1 LPALAWV
8 AGSWD
13 AVESMTHGDNSKQV
27 ADLMRL
33 IDVSRQL
40 GATFELEPLLKSIEE
55 AALQVLDCERVSVFL
70 YDPSTREL
78 FSKVATGVEDIRF
91 PANTGIAGEA
101 AQTRK
106 TIHVPDAYSDPRF
119 NPAVDRATGFK
130 THNMLTLSMV
140 GYDGRLVGVLQLLN
154 KRRDC
159 FSTDDER
166 LAEMLSALAGV
177 AIQRQ
182 FLMQEYAEKQKL
194 ERDLDLARQIQRGY
208 LPNENPRVPGFEIA
222 GWNKPADQTGGDAFD
237 FIPCDDGRLG
247 LLIADATGHGVGPA
261 LMVAECRALLRGL
274 ASITVDLTQ
283 IMGKANEVLFEDL
296 QEGRFVTVCL
306 AFLDSE
312 TSTISH
318 LSAGHGPLIHYVA
331 ADDRFVELPAATLP
345 LGITKNLP
353 SGPAPDI
360 VLGPGDLFILITDGF
375 FEWIR
380 ADGAQFGLERLYEVI
395 RINRQSACSEIIER
409 LHCAVVEF
417 GQGTPQEDDLTAI
430 VVKKL

>member
-1 LPALAWV
+1 
-8 AGSWD
+8 
-13 AVESMTHGDNSKQV
+13 MTHHNDSKQV

-106 TIHVPDAYSDPRF
+106 TILVPDAYGDPRF

-130 THNMLTLSMV
+130 TRNMLTLSMV

-154 KRRDC
+154 KRLDC
-159 FSTDDER
+159 FTTDDER

-208 LPNENPRVPGFEIA
+208 LPHENPRVPGFEIA

-237 FIPCDDGRLG
+237 FIPTDDGRLG

-283 IMGKANEVLFEDL
+283 IMAKANEVLFEDL
-296 QEGRFVTVCL
+296 QDGRFVTVCL

-353 SGPAPDI
+353 AGPAPDI

-380 ADGAQFGLERLYEVI
+380 AGGEQFGLKRLYEVI
-395 RINRQSACSEIIER
+395 RSNRQLACSEIIER
-409 LHCAVVEF
+409 LHRAVVEF

>member
-1 LPALAWV
+1 
-8 AGSWD
+8 
-13 AVESMTHGDNSKQV
+13 MTHGDNSKQV

>member
-1 LPALAWV
+1 
-8 AGSWD
+8 
-13 AVESMTHGDNSKQV
+13 MTQVNNSKQV

-55 AALQVLDCERVSVFL
+55 AALHVLDCERVSVFL
-70 YDPSTREL
+70 YDPNTREL

-119 NPAVDRATGFK
+119 NPAVDKATGF
-130 THNMLTLSMV
+130 TTRNMLTLSMV
-140 GYDGRLVGVLQLLN
+140 GYDGHLVGVLQLLN
-154 KRRDC
+154 KRLDC
-159 FSTDDER
+159 FTADDEK

-194 ERDLDLARQIQRGY
+194 ERDLDLARQIQCGY
-208 LPNENPRVPGFEIA
+208 LPQENPRVPGFEIA

-237 FIPCDDGRLG
+237 FIPTDDGRLG

-283 IMGKANEVLFEDL
+283 IMAKANEVLVDDL

-353 SGPAPDI
+353 GGPAPDI
-360 VLGPGDLFILITDGF
+360 VLDPGDLFILITDGF

-380 ADGAQFGLERLYEVI
+380 AGGEQFGMERLYDVI
-395 RINRQSACSEIIER
+395 RSNRQSPCSEIIER
-409 LHCAVVEF
+409 LHRAVVEF
-417 GQGTPQEDDLTAI
+417 GQGAPQEDDLTAI
-430 VVKKL
+430 IVKKL

>member
-1 LPALAWV
+1 MLAAV
-8 AGSWD
+8 AGSWE
-13 AVESMTHGDNSKQV
+13 AVESMAQSDNNKQV

-70 YDPSTREL
+70 YDPGTREL
-78 FSKVATGVEDIRF
+78 FSKVATGVDDIRF
-91 PANTGIAGEA
+91 PVNTGIAGEA
-101 AQTRK
+101 AQSRK
-106 TIHVPDAYSDPRF
+106 TILVADAYSDPRF

-130 THNMLTLSMV
+130 TRNMLTLSMV

-159 FSTDDER
+159 FVASDER

-208 LPNENPRVPGFEIA
+208 LPDENPRLEGFEIA

-237 FIPCDDGRLG
+237 FIPAVDGRLG

-261 LMVAECRALLRGL
+261 LIVAECRALLRGL
-274 ASITVDLTQ
+274 ASTTVDLAQ
-283 IMGKANEVLFEDL
+283 LMGKANEVLYEDL
-296 QEGRFVTVCL
+296 KEGRFVTVCL
-306 AFLDSE
+306 AFVDTE

-331 ADDRFVELPAATLP
+331 ADDAFVELPAATLP
-345 LGITKNLP
+345 LGITDRLP
-353 SGPAPDI
+353 DGHAPDI
-360 VLGPGDLFILITDGF
+360 QLDSGDLFILITDGF
-375 FEWIR
+375 FEWVR
-380 ADGAQFGLERLYEVI
+380 SDGTQFGMERLYDVV
-395 RINRQSACSEIIER
+395 RRNRGLPCAEIIER
-409 LHCAVVEF
+409 LHRAVVEY

>member
-1 LPALAWV
+1 
-8 AGSWD
+8 
-13 AVESMTHGDNSKQV
+13 MTNGNDSKQV

-40 GATFELEPLLKSIEE
+40 GATVELEPLLKSIEE

-70 YDPSTREL
+70 YDPNTREL

-119 NPAVDRATGFK
+119 NPEVDKATGFK
-130 THNMLTLSMV
+130 TRNMLTLSMV
-140 GYDGRLVGVLQLLN
+140 GYDGHLVGVLQLLN
-154 KRRDC
+154 KRLDC
-159 FSTDDER
+159 FTTDDER

-194 ERDLDLARQIQRGY
+194 ERDLDLAREIQRGY
-208 LPNENPRVPGFEIA
+208 LPQENPRVPGFEIA

-237 FIPCDDGRLG
+237 FIPTDDGRLG

-283 IMGKANEVLFEDL
+283 IMAKANEVLVEDL

-306 AFLDSE
+306 AFLNSE

-318 LSAGHGPLIHYVA
+318 LSAGHAPLIHYVA
-331 ADDRFVELPAATLP
+331 ADDHFVELPAATLP
-345 LGITKNLP
+345 LGITENLP
-353 SGPAPDI
+353 TGLAPDI
-360 VLGPGDLFILITDGF
+360 VLDPGDLFILITDGF

-380 ADGAQFGLERLYEVI
+380 AGGEQFGMKRLYDVI
-395 RINRQSACSEIIER
+395 RSNRQSPCSEIIER
-409 LHCAVVEF
+409 LHRAVVEF
-417 GQGTPQEDDLTAI
+417 GQGAPQEDDLTAI
-430 VVKKL
+430 IVKRL

>member
-1 LPALAWV
+1 
-8 AGSWD
+8 
-13 AVESMTHGDNSKQV
+13 MTHGNDSKQV

-40 GATFELEPLLKSIEE
+40 GATVELEPLLKSIEE

-70 YDPSTREL
+70 YDPNTREL

-119 NPAVDRATGFK
+119 NPEVDKATGFK
-130 THNMLTLSMV
+130 TRNMLTLSMV
-140 GYDGRLVGVLQLLN
+140 GYDGHLVGVLQLLN
-154 KRRDC
+154 KRLDC
-159 FSTDDER
+159 FTTDDER

-194 ERDLDLARQIQRGY
+194 ERDLDLAREIQRGY
-208 LPNENPRVPGFEIA
+208 LPQENPRVPGFEIA

-237 FIPCDDGRLG
+237 FIPTDDGRLG

-283 IMGKANEVLFEDL
+283 IMAKANEVLVEDL

-331 ADDRFVELPAATLP
+331 ADDCFVELPAATLP

-353 SGPAPDI
+353 GGPAPDI

-380 ADGAQFGLERLYEVI
+380 ADGEQFGMKRLYEVI
-395 RINRQSACSEIIER
+395 RSNRQLACPEIIER
-409 LHCAVVEF
+409 LHRAVVEF
-417 GQGTPQEDDLTAI
+417 GQGAPQEDDLTAI

>member
-1 LPALAWV
+1 
-8 AGSWD
+8 
-13 AVESMTHGDNSKQV
+13 MTQSNDSKQV

-70 YDPSTREL
+70 YDPGTREL

-130 THNMLTLSMV
+130 TRNMLTLSMV

-154 KRRDC
+154 KRQDC
-159 FSTDDER
+159 FTTDDEG

-194 ERDLDLARQIQRGY
+194 ERDLDLARQIQVGY
-208 LPNENPRVPGFEIA
+208 LPDENPRVPGFEVA

-237 FIPCDDGRLG
+237 FIPTDDGRLG

-274 ASITVDLTQ
+274 ASVTVDLTQ
-283 IMGKANEVLFEDL
+283 IMAKANEVLVADL
-296 QEGRFVTVCL
+296 QDGRFVTVCL

-312 TSTISH
+312 TSTITH

-331 ADDRFVELPAATLP
+331 AEDRFVELPAATLP
-345 LGITKNLP
+345 LGITLNLP
-353 SGPAPDI
+353 GEPPPDI
-360 VLGPGDLFILITDGF
+360 VMCSGDLFILITDGF

-380 ADGAQFGLERLYEVI
+380 ADGAQFGMKRLFEVI
-395 RINRQSACSEIIER
+395 RSHRQSACSEIIER
-409 LHCAVVEF
+409 LHRAVVEF
-417 GQGTPQEDDLTAI
+417 GQGAPQEDDLTAI